1 MFLLKLR
8 DLARIISK
16 VGYIILC
23 TIKLNIILLKN
34 IMK

>member
-8 DLARIISK
+8 DLAQIISK

-23 TIKLNIILLKN
+23 IIKLNIILLKN